1 VTLPTK
7 TPAIGPCPRVPAT
20 ITPATTSRAVSAI
33 MCAACVRDA
42 GDELE
47 RGVKALRLELVH
59 LVTDLG
65 LEVALVREERIAA
78 RFPDEDFV
86 AVDDDELSVAASCE
100 RLCEGQSLVSGFRAV
115 GRPDDGL
122 EHHSLLSTACLRGAD
137 RPGREA
143 NGHRGFA

>member
-7 TPAIGPCPRVPAT
+7 TPAIGPCPRLPAT
-20 ITPATTSRAVSAI
+20 ITSAATSRAVSAI

-47 RGVKALRLELVH
+47 RGVKAHRLELVH

-86 AVDDDELSVAASCE
+86 AVDDGELPSPQVASAFANGKASSAVSEPSVAQMMVLDIAVSF
-100 RLCEGQSLVSGFRAV
+100 RLLALSMEQIVPG
-115 GRPDDGL
+115 GR
-122 EHHSLLSTACLRGAD
+122 
-137 RPGREA
+137 
-143 NGHRGFA
+143 